1 MWIYEKALECPARVS
16 KPDLDFAKLVITQY
30 GGPDGELGASLRYL
44 NQRYSMPTDRAKAL
58 LTDIGT
64 EELAHMEMI
73 ATLVHKL
80 VDCADCEDF
89 MEAGWSGQYVQHNH
103 GLFWTDAN
111 GVPWSAKYIACLG
124 DPIADLAE
132 DMAAEQKARVTYEH
146 LIECTCDPLVKQTLR
161 FLWQREVVHFQR
173 FGEMLNTVQ
182 EYMCKRNTWN
192 GAETQAEEREEG
204 ENEEV
209 ETEPAKPEE

>member
-1 MWIYEKALECPARVS
+1 MWLYEKKLEHPVRVTCPDV
-16 KPDLDFAKLVITQY
+16 KFAKMVITQY

-44 NQRYSMPTDRAKAL
+44 NQRYSMPTDMAKAL

-73 ATLVHKL
+73 ATLVYKL
-80 VDCADCEDF
+80 TEGADCEDF
-89 MEAGWSGQYVQHNH
+89 KAAGWEGQYVQHDH

-111 GVPWSAKYIACLG
+111 GIPWSAKYIACLG
-124 DPIADLAE
+124 DPIADLTE

-146 LIECTCDPLVKQTLR
+146 LIHCTDDPCVKDTLR
-161 FLWQREVVHFQR
+161 FLWQREVIHFQR

-182 EYMCKRNTWN
+182 MHMADKQHMWN
-192 GAETQAEEREEG
+192 GHVMR
-204 ENEEV
+204 
-209 ETEPAKPEE
+209 

>member
-1 MWIYEKALECPARVS
+1 MWIYEKALEHPVKVS
-16 KPDLDFAKLVITQY
+16 RPDVAFAKLVVTQY

-73 ATLVHKL
+73 AALVYKL
-80 VDCADCEDF
+80 TEGASPRDYEA
-89 MEAGWSGQYVQHNH
+89 AGWGGQYVQHNH

-124 DPIADLAE
+124 DPIADLTE

-146 LIECTCDPLVKQTLR
+146 LIELTDDPCVKDMLR
-161 FLWQREVVHFQR
+161 FLWQREVIHFQR
-173 FGEMLNTVQ
+173 FGEMLNTIQ
-182 EYMCKRNTWN
+182 EHMGKKNMWMGC
-192 GAETQAEEREEG
+192 EMEEYRG
-204 ENEEV
+204 LKS
-209 ETEPAKPEE
+209 PK